1 MRLPIC
7 FLTLSLTLSLALSRA
22 LLLAFS
28 LTLALFSGLASAEQF
43 KALDHYQ
50 VHYSAINSTFL
61 TAEVAK
67 TYSISRSK
75 VSGLVNVA
83 VLDTRRQNAAV
94 TARVTGTFTN
104 LIGQIQALEFK
115 QVREGKAIYYI
126 SEFRFTD
133 DEILSFDLQIQ
144 PDPNEPAYPLRF
156 KQHFYVD

>member
-1 MRLPIC
+1 MRLSSYTP
-7 FLTLSLTLSLALSRA
+7 TLSPTWSRTLSRTLALA
-22 LLLAFS
+22 LV
-28 LTLALFSGLASAEQF
+28 LFSGLASAEQF

-50 VHYSAINSTFL
+50 VHYNAVNSTFL

-67 TYSISRSK
+67 NYSITRSK
-75 VSGLVNVA
+75 VSGLVNIA
-83 VLDTRRQNAAV
+83 VLDTRHQNAAV

-104 LIGQIQALEFK
+104 LIGQVQNLEFV

-144 PDPNEPAYPLRF
+144 PDPNQPAYPLTF